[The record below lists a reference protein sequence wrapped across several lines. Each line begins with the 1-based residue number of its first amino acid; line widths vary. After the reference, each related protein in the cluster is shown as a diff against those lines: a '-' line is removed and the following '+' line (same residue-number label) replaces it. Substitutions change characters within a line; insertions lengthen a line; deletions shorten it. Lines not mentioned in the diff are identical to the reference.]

1 MNNYFE
7 IIKILISAITPFV
20 ALYTAIKVV
29 DRKEAI
35 KTKRKNISFCLD
47 FIFLYNK
54 TLESHS
60 LFGYTK
66 FVEYYISNLENIPYF
81 VQEDFINLMDF
92 YNENRLVLNVS
103 HAKYCNEFTNGEFN
117 PELYDK
123 ASEEY
128 NDIEHKFYE
137 RIHNIYKK
145 IEKYRKETIEKL
157 NY

>member
-47 FIFLYNK
+47 FIFFYNK
-54 TLESHS
+54 TLESGTIS
-60 LFGYTK
+60 DYTN

-81 VQEDFINLMDF
+81 VQEDFISLMNF
-92 YNENRLVLNVS
+92 YNENYLILNYS
-103 HAKYCNEFTNGEFN
+103 HSKYCNESTNREYN

-123 ASEEY
+123 ASKEY
-128 NDIEHKFYE
+128 NDITHKFDE
-137 RIHNIYKK
+137 RIYNIYKK
-145 IEKYRKETIEKL
+145 IDKYRKKTVEKL

>member
-35 KTKRKNISFCLD
+35 KTKRKNVSFCLD
-47 FIFLYNK
+47 FIFLYSK
-54 TLESHS
+54 MIESGS
-60 LFGYTK
+60 ISAYTS

-81 VQEDFINLMDF
+81 IQEDFISLMNY
-92 YNENRLVLNVS
+92 YNENSHVLNCS
-103 HAKYCNEFTNGEFN
+103 HSKYCNESTNREYN

-123 ASEEY
+123 ASKEY
-128 NDIEHKFYE
+128 NDITHKFDE

-145 IEKYRKETIEKL
+145 IEKYRKKTVEKL

>member
-47 FIFLYNK
+47 FVFLYSK
-54 TLESHS
+54 MLESGS
-60 LFGYTK
+60 ISAYSS

-81 VQEDFINLMDF
+81 IQEDFISLMNY
-92 YNENRLVLNVS
+92 YNENS
-103 HAKYCNEFTNGEFN
+103 HVINCSHSKYCKESTNGEFN

-123 ASEEY
+123 ASKEY
-128 NDIEHKFYE
+128 NDIIHKFDE

-145 IEKYRKETIEKL
+145 IEKYRKKTIEKL